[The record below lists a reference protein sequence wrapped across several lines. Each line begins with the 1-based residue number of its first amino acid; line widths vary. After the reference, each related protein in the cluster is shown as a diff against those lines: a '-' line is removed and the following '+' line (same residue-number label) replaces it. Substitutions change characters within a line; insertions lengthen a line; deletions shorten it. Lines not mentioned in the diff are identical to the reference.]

1 MAPMKRLRP
10 ADNDQGDDSEESDV
24 IGVETAQTNLR
35 QDPVGLRPQE
45 SGRSY
50 LPVPEEESSV
60 VVRNFE
66 C

>member
-10 ADNDQGDDSEESDV
+10 VDNDEGDDSEESDV

-35 QDPVGLRPQE
+35 QDTVGLRPQE
-45 SGRSY
+45 SVGSY
-50 LPVPEEESSV
+50 LPVPEEESSL
-60 VVRNFE
+60 VVRNFK